1 MTSAAAVRVV
11 ESAADSLDLRSIAA
25 TASEPILFR
34 RLVAAHWGA
43 LCDWSLAQ
51 LPTTFA
57 GNSAVVEA
65 QFASYSDSLASNL
78 LRPCG
83 EVDRIRRH
91 CTVAEF
97 VRTFVHGAG
106 DGALTRQSHW
116 GYVSYCYL
124 RQLLDDECP
133 PSLID
138 WSRFSATATSLDT
151 TLWIGTAGS
160 FTPCHYDSYGCN
172 WVAQI
177 DGRKR
182 WRVWPPH
189 ATPAMAPT
197 RVPFEESTVW
207 SALPV
212 AQLSGG
218 FEAVLEPGD
227 VLFVPRHWWHFVESL
242 TDSVAANLW
251 VPHVAD
257 TAEAESEAVVRLL
270 ADVLVGA
277 QPPPV
282 LARLVNPGEE
292 IGFCEENLSLVAS
305 VLDLRSP
312 VLLDDW
318 FRVEYLL
325 AALTSD
331 SVLRAAAALDRTVDT
346 ARLAQALTDR
356 CRGAAD
362 DAPVAQLLHI
372 VTQASVVDALVRE
385 LKRQAASRS
394 DAENPLPVGTDGQN
408 MPGTL

>member
-1 MTSAAAVRVV
+1 
-11 ESAADSLDLRSIAA
+11 
-25 TASEPILFR
+25 
-34 RLVAAHWGA
+34 
-43 LCDWSLAQ
+43 
-51 LPTTFA
+51 
-57 GNSAVVEA
+57 
-65 QFASYSDSLASNL
+65 
-78 LRPCG
+78 
-83 EVDRIRRH
+83 
-91 CTVAEF
+91 
-97 VRTFVHGAG
+97 
-106 DGALTRQSHW
+106 
-116 GYVSYCYL
+116 VSYCYL

-257 TAEAESEAVVRLL
+257 TAEAESEAGRSTARRRAGRRATAARAGAARQSGRGDRLL
-270 ADVLVGA
+270 RGE
-277 QPPPV
+277 PV
-282 LARLVNPGEE
+282 TRRFSA
-292 IGFCEENLSLVAS
+292 
-305 VLDLRSP
+305 RSP
-312 VLLDDW
+312 Q
-318 FRVEYLL
+318 
-325 AALTSD
+325 S
-331 SVLRAAAALDRTVDT
+331 
-346 ARLAQALTDR
+346 
-356 CRGAAD
+356 GAA
-362 DAPVAQLLHI
+362 
-372 VTQASVVDALVRE
+372 
-385 LKRQAASRS
+385 
-394 DAENPLPVGTDGQN
+394 
-408 MPGTL
+408 